1 MTSRSLAVPANAE
14 PETSARTCAM
24 LARPDADATSRVA
37 AAAVAVTG
45 SAGLSLDDPSLHA
58 WMRAAATAG
67 ALPEG
72 WTTEGAND
80 GYDYGTLEGTMNQ
93 QTTGAPPTGSNQS
106 LMLVLPAKDKN
117 SLAGFVP
124 VLMDNGASWEV
135 HCSRTLDGTILDSYQ
150 PNLSELTVGKKGSGL
165 ASKGS
170 YLYVI
175 DWYGSDVALV
185 SEPLS
190 A

>member
-1 MTSRSLAVPANAE
+1 MPRGKGDRLVVQLGGAHALRHALDQCSMTSRSLAVPANAE

-80 GYDYGTLEGTMNQ
+80 GYDM
-93 QTTGAPPTGSNQS
+93 APW
-106 LMLVLPAKDKN
+106 K
-117 SLAGFVP
+117 
-124 VLMDNGASWEV
+124 
-135 HCSRTLDGTILDSYQ
+135 
-150 PNLSELTVGKKGSGL
+150 
-165 ASKGS
+165 
-170 YLYVI
+170 
-175 DWYGSDVALV
+175 AL
-185 SEPLS
+185 
-190 A
+190 